1 MSIDDRSFNILFRQ
15 WLAAGT
21 ANALTSGLLNPIDVA
36 KTRMQTSMRNATLRS
51 TLLSMS
57 KEGGGVIKGLFL
69 PGLSASMIRE
79 LLSSG
84 PRAGFY
90 SPVRDFYLSIAPVD
104 IIISSRDSLAK
115 IAAAL
120 TTGVFG
126 ALLANPI
133 DVVKIRLMKDPKT
146 YTNTFSALT
155 TIAKN
160 EGFDGLYKGLL
171 PSTLRGAFIAAGELA
186 TYDIAKTNLRN
197 FLKLEESFSV
207 HVIASLITGVVASI
221 VAAPFDLIKARAMSS
236 TSSVE
241 TISSVMQ
248 QLSRE
253 NNFPLNLFRGVVPA
267 YFRLGPHALICF
279 PIYEQFRNI
288 LGLEYL

>member
-1 MSIDDRSFNILFRQ
+1 MMSTDDRSFNILFRL
-15 WLAAGT
+15 WLAAGS

-36 KTRMQTSMRNATLRS
+36 KTRMQTNMRNATLRS

-57 KEGGGVIKGLFL
+57 KEGGVIKGLFL
-69 PGLSASMIRE
+69 PGLTASMIRE

-90 SPVRDFYLSIAPVD
+90 SPVRDFYLSIATIDVVG
-104 IIISSRDSLAK
+104 SRDSIAK

-133 DVVKIRLMKDPKT
+133 DVVKIRLMKDPT
-146 YTNTFSALT
+146 AYINTFSALQ
-155 TIAKN
+155 TIAKS

-186 TYDIAKTNLRN
+186 TYDITKTNLRN
-197 FLKLEESFSV
+197 VLQFEEGFSV
-207 HVIASLITGVVASI
+207 HVTASLITGVVASI

-236 TSSVE
+236 TSTVE
-241 TISSVMQ
+241 TITTVMR
-248 QLSRE
+248 QLSCER
-253 NNFPLNLFRGVVPA
+253 NFPFNMFRGVVPA

>member
-1 MSIDDRSFNILFRQ
+1 MMSTDDRSFNILFRQ
-15 WLAAGT
+15 WLAAGS

-36 KTRMQTSMRNATLRS
+36 KTRMQTNMRNATLRS

-57 KEGGGVIKGLFL
+57 KEGGVIKGLFL
-69 PGLSASMIRE
+69 PGLTASMIRE

-90 SPVRDFYLSIAPVD
+90 SPVRDFYLSIATIDVVG
-104 IIISSRDSLAK
+104 SRDSIAK

-133 DVVKIRLMKDPKT
+133 DVVKIRLMKDPT
-146 YTNTFSALT
+146 AYINTFSALQ

-171 PSTLRGAFIAAGELA
+171 PYTLRGAFIAAGELA

-197 FLKLEESFSV
+197 FFLFEEGFSV
-207 HVIASLITGVVASI
+207 HVTASLITGVVASI

-236 TSSVE
+236 TSTVE
-241 TISSVMQ
+241 TITTVMR
-248 QLSRE
+248 QLSCE
-253 NNFPLNLFRGVVPA
+253 HNFPFNMFRGVVPA

>member
-1 MSIDDRSFNILFRQ
+1 MTLFPYTTLFR
-15 WLAAGT
+15 
-21 ANALTSGLLNPIDVA
+21 S
-36 KTRMQTSMRNATLRS
+36 
-51 TLLSMS
+51 
-57 KEGGGVIKGLFL
+57 
-69 PGLSASMIRE
+69 
-79 LLSSG
+79 
-84 PRAGFY
+84 
-90 SPVRDFYLSIAPVD
+90 
-104 IIISSRDSLAK
+104 K

-133 DVVKIRLMKDPKT
+133 DVVKIRLMKDPT
-146 YTNTFSALT
+146 AYINTFSALQ

-197 FLKLEESFSV
+197 FFLFEEGFSV
-207 HVIASLITGVVASI
+207 HVTASLITGVVASI

-236 TSSVE
+236 TSTVE
-241 TISSVMQ
+241 TITTVMR
-248 QLSRE
+248 QLSCER
-253 NNFPLNLFRGVVPA
+253 NFPFNMFRGVVPA

>member
-1 MSIDDRSFNILFRQ
+1 MMSTDDRSFNILFRQ
-15 WLAAGT
+15 WLAAGS

-36 KTRMQTSMRNATLRS
+36 KTRMQTNMRNATLRS

-57 KEGGGVIKGLFL
+57 KEGGVIKGLFL
-69 PGLSASMIRE
+69 PGLTASMIRE

-90 SPVRDFYLSIAPVD
+90 SPVRDFYLSIATIDVVG
-104 IIISSRDSLAK
+104 SRDSIAK

-133 DVVKIRLMKDPKT
+133 DVVKIRLMKDPTAYK
-146 YTNTFSALT
+146 NTLSALQI
-155 TIAKN
+155 IAKN

-197 FLKLEESFSV
+197 FFLFEEGFSV
-207 HVIASLITGVVASI
+207 HVTASLITGVVASI

-236 TSSVE
+236 TSTVE
-241 TISSVMQ
+241 TITTVMR
-248 QLSRE
+248 QLSCE
-253 NNFPLNLFRGVVPA
+253 HNFPFNMFRGVVPA